1 MKKVQ
6 TVLGS
11 ISPEE
16 LGVTLP
22 HIHIYEAH
30 ARDPKDPTECLPD
43 IEKNIKELEFYKK
56 VGGKSVVDGS
66 PIQDVKILVDISK
79 QSKVNIVSTTGL
91 DWRDKSILER
101 NIEEVASILIKN
113 VKEGVAD
120 TGIKCGVLKSGA
132 SYNVI
137 TPIEE
142 KALKIVAKAQLETG
156 APIFLHTTIGTMGI
170 EMLESLNQEGVDLER
185 VMVGHID
192 RNPDLAYH
200 RGIVKMGAN
209 LLYDQISKVK
219 YWPVGMTVDIFKKLV
234 KEGFEE
240 QIMLSLDFGHW
251 TDLKAYGGGPGY
263 TYILEKFIP
272 RLKNEGF
279 KETTIDNFMK
289 SNPMRILS
297 F

>member
-11 ISPEE
+11 IHTEE

-22 HIHIYEAH
+22 HIHIYIAH
-30 ARDPKDPTECLPD
+30 ARDPKDPTECLPNV
-43 IEKNIKELEFYKK
+43 EKNIKELELYRK

-66 PIQDVKILVDISK
+66 PIQDVKILANISK
-79 QSKVNIVSTTGL
+79 QSKVNVVSTTGL

-101 NIEEVASILIKN
+101 DIEEVASVLIKN
-113 VKEGVAD
+113 VKKGVGD

-132 SYNVI
+132 SYNVV

-142 KALKIVAKAQLETG
+142 RALKIVAKAQLETG
-156 APIFLHTTIGTMGI
+156 APIFLHTTIGTMGM
-170 EMLESLNQEGVDLER
+170 EMLEILNKEGVDLNR

-200 RGIVKMGAN
+200 REIAKLGAN
-209 LLYDQISKVK
+209 LLYDQISKTK
-219 YWPVGMTVDIFKKLV
+219 YWPVSMTVNILKKLV
-234 KEGFEE
+234 KEGFQE

-251 TDLKAYGGGPGY
+251 TDLKAYGCGPGY

-279 KETTIDNFMK
+279 KETTIDDFMIN
-289 SNPMRILS
+289 NPMRILS

>member
-11 ISPEE
+11 IPAEE

-30 ARDPKDPTECLPD
+30 VRDPKDPTECLPD
-43 IEKNIKELEFYKK
+43 VEKNVKELEFYKK

-66 PIQDVKILVDISK
+66 PIQDVKILADISK
-79 QSKVNIVSTTGL
+79 QSEVNIVSTTGL

-101 NIEEVASILIKN
+101 NMEEAASVLIKN
-113 VKEGVAD
+113 VKKGVGD
-120 TGIKCGVLKSGA
+120 TDIKCGVLKSGA

-142 KALKIVAKAQLETG
+142 RALKIVAEAQLETG
-156 APIFLHTTIGTMGI
+156 APIFLHTTVGTMGT
-170 EMLESLNQEGVDLER
+170 EMLEILNKEGVDLNR

-192 RNPDLAYH
+192 RNPDLTYH
-200 RGIVKMGAN
+200 REIAKLGAN
-209 LLYDQISKVK
+209 LLYDQISKTK
-219 YWPVGMTVDIFKKLV
+219 YWPVGMTVGILEKLV
-234 KEGFEE
+234 EEGFQE

-263 TYILEKFIP
+263 AYILERFIP
-272 RLKNEGF
+272 RLKKEGF
-279 KETTIDNFMK
+279 NEAAIDDFMIN
-289 SNPMRILS
+289 NPMRILP

>member
-11 ISPEE
+11 IPAEE

-22 HIHIYEAH
+22 HIHIYIGY

-43 IEKNIKELEFYKK
+43 TEKNIKELESYKK

-66 PIQDVKILVDISK
+66 PIQDVKVLADISK

-91 DWRDKSILER
+91 DWKDKSILDK
-101 NIEEVASILIKN
+101 NIEEVASVLIRN
-113 VKEGVAD
+113 VKEGVGNA
-120 TGIKCGVLKSGA
+120 GVKCGVLKSGA

-142 KALKIVAKAQLETG
+142 RALKIVAKAQLETD
-156 APIFLHTTIGTMGI
+156 APIFLHTTIGTMGT
-170 EMLESLNQEGVDLER
+170 EMLEILNKEGVDLSR

-192 RNPDLAYH
+192 RNPDIAYH
-200 RGIVKMGAN
+200 REIAKLGAN